1 MAHHPRADSRRG
13 QLDKNNVVKVVC
25 VEGVE
30 RLVVCLDLVG
40 FGYCREQGGDC
51 CWIRFDIDISG
62 VAA

>member
-1 MAHHPRADSRRG
+1 M
-13 QLDKNNVVKVVC
+13 VEVVC

-40 FGYCREQGGDC
+40 FGYCREKGGD
-51 CWIRFDIDISG
+51 CWIRFNIGIFR